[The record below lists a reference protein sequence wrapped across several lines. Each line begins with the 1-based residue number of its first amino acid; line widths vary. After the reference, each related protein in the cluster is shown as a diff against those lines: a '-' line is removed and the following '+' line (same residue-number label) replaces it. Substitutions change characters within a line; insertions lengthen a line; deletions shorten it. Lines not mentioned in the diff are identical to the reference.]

1 MLIVHF
7 GCKIREKAPLL
18 GLIIG
23 IKRILIGKM
32 QEKQMQFI
40 LSPLHKAINYD
51 KSFAWFK
58 NRLKPQKFLGA
69 ARPERAEAPSPGQR
83 PGYNSNQQ
91 DAL

>member
-40 LSPLHKAINYD
+40 LSPLHKAINND
-51 KSFAWFK
+51 RSFAWFK
-58 NRLKPQKFLGA
+58 NRLKGSKHHALKAQAPGASALSGHVKFSVISRG
-69 ARPERAEAPSPGQR
+69 
-83 PGYNSNQQ
+83 NV
-91 DAL
+91 